1 MLTFQE
7 YLNVW
12 QRWYKCASMQFSQ
25 ENAHLS
31 TITRALNNGVAVPK
45 DSLSAL
51 CFYVERYNR
60 QYTPF
65 CPGTEGYKLTE
76 NRWA

>member
-7 YLNVW
+7 YLTVW
-12 QRWYKCASMQFSQ
+12 QRWYKCASMTISK
-25 ENAHLS
+25 ESTHLS
-31 TITRALNNGVAVPK
+31 TIMRAINDGTPVPK

-65 CPGTEGYKLTE
+65 CPGTIGYKLTE
-76 NRWA
+76 NHWA